1 MALELVWEKRM
12 SVGIDGLKKVVLAA
26 AELLNVASKI
36 INKEGIFVAFQL
48 ADELT
53 ALSNLDAAALKAE
66 VADLSPE
73 EKLDLVN
80 TFKQKL
86 VLQKP
91 EVEAKIEAGVDVLN
105 DAVEVVV
112 SAVVVVQKAKALLG

>member
-1 MALELVWEKRM
+1 M